1 MANSNVDSKSYH
13 EQINKMAKNLTAL
26 NAVYELE
33 LQDSSNHLKSM
44 NRFYSEMS
52 ATIQDFNASAND
64 SKQFKDEVNRLAKNL
79 STLNSI
85 YGNMLSAM
93 NQPRVN

>member
-1 MANSNVDSKSYH
+1 MAT
-13 EQINKMAKNLTAL
+13 NLSAL

-44 NRFYSEMS
+44 NKFYQEMS
-52 ATIQDFNASAND
+52 VTLQNFTDSAND
-64 SKQFKDEVNRLAKNL
+64 SKQFKDEVGRLAKSL

-93 NQPRVN
+93 NQPRVS

>member
-1 MANSNVDSKSYH
+1 
-13 EQINKMAKNLTAL
+13 MAKNLSAL

-44 NRFYSEMS
+44 NRFY
-52 ATIQDFNASAND
+52 QDMANTLKNFNESTND
-64 SKQFKDEVNRLAKNL
+64 AKQFRDEISRLAKNM

-93 NQPRVN
+93 NQPRVS